1 MITPLF
7 KKLNLKEG
15 MRIVV
20 LNYPDSFNGEL
31 DSIKKGFEVST
42 TATKKIDFVLIF
54 VTEQKEI
61 NKHFKAVHKK
71 LIGDAILWFCY
82 PKQTSKKYTCNFNR
96 DTGWE
101 ALKLSGYET
110 VRAVAIDEDWSALR
124 FRKLENIKNF
134 TRTKI

>member
-15 MRIVV
+15 MSIVV

-31 DSIKKGFEVST
+31 NSIRKGFEVSAS
-42 TATKKIDFVLIF
+42 ATNKIEFVLIF

-61 NKHFKAVHKK
+61 DKHFKAVHKK
-71 LIGDAILWFCY
+71 LVDDAVLWFCY

-96 DTGWE
+96 DIGWK
-101 ALKLSGYET
+101 ALKQAGYET

>member
-20 LNYPDSFNGEL
+20 LNYPDSFNDEL

-71 LIGDAILWFCY
+71 LIDDAVLWFCY

-96 DTGWE
+96 DTGWD
-101 ALKLSGYET
+101 ALQKAGYET

>member
-15 MRIVV
+15 MDIVV
-20 LNYPDSFNGEL
+20 FNHPESFNGEL
-31 DSIKKGFEVST
+31 DSIQKGFEVST
-42 TATKKIDFVLIF
+42 SATNKIAFVLIF

-61 NKHFKAVHKK
+61 DKHLKAVHKK
-71 LIGDAILWFCY
+71 LVDDAVLWFCY

-96 DTGWE
+96 DTGWD
-101 ALKLSGYET
+101 ALQKAGYET
-110 VRAVAIDEDWSALR
+110 VRAVSIDEDWSALR